1 MFRRNSPQTSES
13 ESREHGAMAG
23 TGLALLQRGYRQ
35 AAREWFALAGKKTKD
50 PWLLEALAEI
60 CFQLGDLAQSDRY
73 SRRSR
78 DARLDPAFSFPILA
92 EDVDLTAR
100 PDQAAKDGEGSLFGH
115 ARLVKIWQDRAG
127 GGDARAMCC
136 MGIYLALT
144 GEREQA
150 RAWLGRAAARIAEGP
165 GRVPPSFGLL
175 DADAQFGMLTGL
187 LDPLVDGLRMD

>member
-1 MFRRNSPQTSES
+1 
-13 ESREHGAMAG
+13 MAG
-23 TGLALLQRGYRQ
+23 AGLALLQRGHRQ

-175 DADAQFGMLTGL
+175 DADAQFGMLTEL
-187 LDPLVDGLRMD
+187 LDPLVDGLRVD